1 MTEAAFGGV
10 GALVEM
16 DSLERA
22 RSRLEWYAIRLND
35 SISRRFPLRPFC
47 LPKNERIITFTFDD
61 VPDTA
66 ESAGA
71 TILDKY
77 GVHGTFYIAGNMVGT
92 KEAKRNLITQEGC
105 RKLVER
111 GHELGCHTYN
121 HLKVPYFGAQ
131 EIVSDLDRNTAYLDA
146 FEPDREE
153 PRNFAYPYC
162 ASSMMSRRLF
172 ADRFATCRGGGN
184 RINRGMIDLAFLQ
197 AVEIRQ
203 PDDNA
208 ARQTRWIDDLN
219 ANPGWLVF
227 YTHDV
232 SDTPTEFGCKPET
245 FERLVSHAVR
255 SGATVLSVREA
266 VARLGAQRG
275 AS

>member
-1 MTEAAFGGV
+1 
-10 GALVEM
+10 M
-16 DSLERA
+16 DSLDRV

-47 LPKNERIITFTFDD
+47 LPENERIITFTFDD

-71 TILDKY
+71 AILDKY
-77 GVHGTFYIAGNMVGT
+77 KVHGTFYIAGGMVGT

-111 GHELGCHTYN
+111 GHELGCHTYE
-121 HLKVPYFGAQ
+121 HLKVPYVGTQA
-131 EIVSDLDRNTAYLDA
+131 IASDLDRNAAYLDT
-146 FEPDREE
+146 FEPDRIE
-153 PRNFAYPYC
+153 PRSFAYPYC
-162 ASSMMSRRLF
+162 ASSLVSRRLF
-172 ADRFATCRGGGN
+172 GERFATCRGGGN
-184 RINRGMIDLAFLQ
+184 RINRGMIDLALLQ
-197 AVEIRQ
+197 AVEIKQPEEDTPRQ
-203 PDDNA
+203 M
-208 ARQTRWIDDLN
+208 RWIDDLM
-219 ANPGWLVF
+219 ANPGWLIF

-266 VARLGAQRG
+266 LARLGVRRG
-275 AS
+275 AA

>member
-1 MTEAAFGGV
+1 MAEI
-10 GALVEM
+10 
-16 DSLERA
+16 DSLDRA
-22 RSRLEWYAIRLND
+22 RNRLEWYAIRLND
-35 SISRRFPLRPFC
+35 SISRRFPLRPFS
-47 LPKNERIITFTFDD
+47 LPANERIISFTFDD

-71 TILDKY
+71 AILDKY
-77 GVHGTFYIAGNMVGT
+77 NVHGTFYIAGNLVGT
-92 KEAKRNLITQEGC
+92 KEAERNLITQEGC

-121 HLKVPYFGAQ
+121 HLKVPYVGAQ
-131 EIVSDLDRNTAYLDA
+131 EIVSDLDRNTACLDA
-146 FEPDREE
+146 YEPGRDE

-162 ASSMMSRRLF
+162 ASSLISRRLF

-184 RINRGMIDLAFLQ
+184 RINRGTIDLAFLQ

-203 PDDNA
+203 PDDEA
-208 ARQTRWIDDLN
+208 LRQTRWIDDLN
-219 ANPGWLVF
+219 NNPGWLVF

-232 SDTPTEFGCKPET
+232 SETPTEFGCKPET
-245 FERLVSHAVR
+245 FERLVSHAVG

-266 VARLGAQRG
+266 LARLGVRRG
-275 AS
+275 AA